1 MEKFIKEN
9 ISAAELEE
17 EKQKLKDI
25 NINLKEWSAGIII
38 TKNKDEKFNF
48 GIWGNGTEIVQLL
61 FELEERIPEDLLKIH
76 KDIRKKAKEIGTK
89 YSGLEA
95 ETPAHRTIN

>member
-1 MEKFIKEN
+1 MNIRKEN
-9 ISAAELEE
+9 LSNTEFED

-61 FELEERIPEDLLKIH
+61 FELEERVPQGLLKAH
-76 KDIRKKAKEIGTK
+76 EDIRKKAKEIGTK
-89 YSGLEA
+89 LSSLEA
-95 ETPAHRTIN
+95 QTPAHRTIN